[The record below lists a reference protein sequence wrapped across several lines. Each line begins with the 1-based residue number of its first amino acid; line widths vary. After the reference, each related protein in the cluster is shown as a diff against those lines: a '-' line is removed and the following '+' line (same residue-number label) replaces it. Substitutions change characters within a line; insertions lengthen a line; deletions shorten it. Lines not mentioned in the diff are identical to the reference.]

1 MYYADHA
8 PPHFHARYGDDEAQ
22 VLISSGEV
30 LRGQLPRRADALVH
44 EWWKLHREELAENW
58 ACAERNEPLAG
69 IDPLP

>member
-1 MYYADHA
+1 
-8 PPHFHARYGDDEAQ
+8 